1 MSASVSGTPW
11 NSKQLRLLYCSK
23 ASISSESALLLLSRA
38 FLSNISFSPMA
49 RQSSSIPHDYLTI
62 HAVASRRTRGP
73 IDKISFGAPFWPVT
87 NHSCSDTSLFEP
99 GFEVDPTGPGQTTLV
114 SPRARGRCHCGSA
127 RCPPNTRLTMAS
139 VMIMFTIQSNHFLQK
154 VASVAIA
161 CYWTR
166 SMRSPAFHRPNGMFA
181 SRCDWIFS
189 CDLIFSPK
197 FFGLPDTPL
206 THSFCIADG
215 SPNNNQL

>member
-1 MSASVSGTPW
+1 M
-11 NSKQLRLLYCSK
+11 
-23 ASISSESALLLLSRA
+23 
-38 FLSNISFSPMA
+38 
-49 RQSSSIPHDYLTI
+49 
-62 HAVASRRTRGP
+62 
-73 IDKISFGAPFWPVT
+73 T

-114 SPRARGRCHCGSA
+114 SPRARGSCHCGSA
-127 RCPPNTRLTMAS
+127 RCPRNTRLIMAS

-166 SMRSPAFHRPNGMFA
+166 SMRSLAFHRPNGMFA
-181 SRCDWIFS
+181 SRCDWICS

-206 THSFCIADG
+206 AHSFCIADG